1 MAKFKLIV
9 KDSTEEKS
17 QPDVQ
22 YLLTV
27 EEVFTPAF
35 VQHHTGFDT
44 IYIFLSA
51 GGFDVTNLAQLEGVP
66 QDALDAY
73 VKRTT
78 PFLSWD
84 DMYTEAAA
92 HVVSPNLSL

>member
-9 KDSTEEKS
+9 KDGAEEKS
-17 QPDVQ
+17 QPEVQ
-22 YLLTV
+22 YFLAM

-35 VQHHTGFDT
+35 VEHYTGFDT

-51 GGFDVTNLAQLEGVP
+51 GGFDVTNLAQIEALP
-66 QDALDAY
+66 QDKLDAY

-84 DMYTEAAA
+84 DMFTEAAA